1 MAISPPHR
9 LVRGHPEGGEGSQ
22 QLIANGLQQIASK
35 DGNIVKTVSL
45 SLSTEGTCDLREIT
59 RQVSEAVNDS
69 GVTDGI
75 VTVFVPGAT
84 GGVTTIEF
92 EPGAIRDFQD
102 FMERS
107 IPSEGV
113 YRHNERWGDGNG
125 FSHVRAA
132 SLGPS
137 LTVPFKDRELLLGT
151 WQQIV
156 VADFDNGPRQRQ
168 VILQILGE

>member
-1 MAISPPHR
+1 M
-9 LVRGHPEGGEGSQ
+9 
-22 QLIANGLQQIASK
+22 
-35 DGNIVKTVSL
+35 VKTISL
-45 SLSTEGTCDLREIT
+45 SLSTKGTCDLREIT
-59 RQVSEAVNDS
+59 RQVSEAINDS
-69 GVTDGI
+69 GMTDGI

-92 EPGAIRDFQD
+92 EQGAVRDFQD

>member
-1 MAISPPHR
+1 M
-9 LVRGHPEGGEGSQ
+9 
-22 QLIANGLQQIASK
+22 
-35 DGNIVKTVSL
+35 
-45 SLSTEGTCDLREIT
+45 CDLKEIT
-59 RQVSEAVNDS
+59 REVSEAVSRS
-69 GVTDGI
+69 GMTDGI

-92 EPGAIRDFQD
+92 EPGAVRDFQE

-137 LTVPFKDRELLLGT
+137 LTVPFRDRELLLGT

-156 VADFDNGPRQRQ
+156 VADFDNVPRQRQ

>member
-1 MAISPPHR
+1 M
-9 LVRGHPEGGEGSQ
+9 
-22 QLIANGLQQIASK
+22 
-35 DGNIVKTVSL
+35 VKTVSL
-45 SLSTEGTCDLREIT
+45 SLSTEGTCDLKEIT
-59 RQVSEAVNDS
+59 RQVSEAIKDS
-69 GVTDGI
+69 GMTDGI

-92 EPGAIRDFQD
+92 EPGAVRDFQD

-107 IPSEGV
+107 IPSEGA

-132 SLGPS
+132 ALGPS
-137 LTVPFKDRELLLGT
+137 LTVPFKDSELLLGT

-156 VADFDNGPRQRQ
+156 VVDFDNGPRQRQ

>member
-1 MAISPPHR
+1 M
-9 LVRGHPEGGEGSQ
+9 
-22 QLIANGLQQIASK
+22 
-35 DGNIVKTVSL
+35 VKTVSL
-45 SLSTEGTCDLREIT
+45 SLSTKGTCDLKDIT
-59 RQVSEAVNDS
+59 RHVSEAINDS
-69 GVTDGI
+69 GMTDGI

-92 EPGAIRDFQD
+92 EPGAVRDFQD

-107 IPSEGV
+107 IPSDGV

-132 SLGPS
+132 ALGPS
-137 LTVPFKDRELLLGT
+137 LTAPFKDRELLLGT

-156 VADFDNGPRQRQ
+156 LVDFDNGPRQRQ

>member
-1 MAISPPHR
+1 M
-9 LVRGHPEGGEGSQ
+9 
-22 QLIANGLQQIASK
+22 
-35 DGNIVKTVSL
+35 
-45 SLSTEGTCDLREIT
+45 
-59 RQVSEAVNDS
+59 
-69 GVTDGI
+69 TDGI

-92 EPGAIRDFQD
+92 EPGAVGDFQD

-107 IPSEGV
+107 IPSDGT
-113 YRHNERWGDGNG
+113 YRHYERWGDGNG

-137 LTVPFKDRELLLGT
+137 LTVPFKDRDLLLGT

-156 VADFDNGPRQRQ
+156 VVDFDNGPRQRQ
-168 VILQILGE
+168 VVLQILGE

>member
-1 MAISPPHR
+1 MTFCLCPLFTH
-9 LVRGHPEGGEGSQ
+9 
-22 QLIANGLQQIASK
+22 K
-35 DGNIVKTVSL
+35 DNAIVKTISL
-45 SLSTEGTCDLREIT
+45 SLSTKGTCDLKEIT
-59 RQVSEAVNDS
+59 SQVSEAINDS
-69 GVTDGI
+69 GMTDGI

-92 EPGAIRDFQD
+92 EQGAVRDFQD

>member
-1 MAISPPHR
+1 M
-9 LVRGHPEGGEGSQ
+9 
-22 QLIANGLQQIASK
+22 
-35 DGNIVKTVSL
+35 VKTVSL
-45 SLSTEGTCDLREIT
+45 SFSTKGTCDLKDIT
-59 RQVSEAVNDS
+59 RKVSDAIADS
-69 GVTDGI
+69 GLKDGI

-92 EPGAIRDFQD
+92 EPGAVRDFQD
-102 FMERS
+102 FVERT
-107 IPSEGV
+107 IPSGGV

-132 SLGPS
+132 ALGPS
-137 LTVPFKDRELLLGT
+137 LTVPFRNRDLLLGT

-156 VADFDNGPRQRQ
+156 VVDFDNVPRQRK

>member
-1 MAISPPHR
+1 M
-9 LVRGHPEGGEGSQ
+9 
-22 QLIANGLQQIASK
+22 
-35 DGNIVKTVSL
+35 VKTVSL
-45 SLSTEGTCDLREIT
+45 SLSTKGTCDLKEIT
-59 RQVSEAVNDS
+59 CQVSEAIKDS

-92 EPGAIRDFQD
+92 EPGAVHDFQD

-107 IPSEGV
+107 IPSEGA

-137 LTVPFKDRELLLGT
+137 LTVPFKDCRLLLGT

-156 VADFDNGPRQRQ
+156 VVDFDNGPRQRQ

>member
-1 MAISPPHR
+1 M
-9 LVRGHPEGGEGSQ
+9 
-22 QLIANGLQQIASK
+22 
-35 DGNIVKTVSL
+35 VKTDSFSVN
-45 SLSTEGTCDLREIT
+45 TQGMCDLKEVTDRVAQAID
-59 RQVSEAVNDS
+59 DS

-84 GGVTTIEF
+84 AGVTTIEY

-102 FMERS
+102 FVERS
-107 IPSEGV
+107 IPSDGV

-132 SLGPS
+132 ALGPS
-137 LTVPFKDRELLLGT
+137 MTVPFRDGELMLGT

-156 VADFDNGPRQRQ
+156 VVDFDNRPRRRQ

>member
-1 MAISPPHR
+1 M
-9 LVRGHPEGGEGSQ
+9 
-22 QLIANGLQQIASK
+22 
-35 DGNIVKTVSL
+35 VKTDSFTV
-45 SLSTEGTCDLREIT
+45 TTKGTCDLKEVTGRVAKAIE
-59 RQVSEAVNDS
+59 DS

-84 GGVTTIEF
+84 AGVTTIEY
-92 EPGAIRDFQD
+92 EPGAVRDFQD

-107 IPSEGV
+107 IPSDGV

-137 LTVPFKDRELLLGT
+137 MTVPFRDGVLLLGT

-156 VADFDNGPRQRQ
+156 VVDFDNAPRQRQ
-168 VILQILGE
+168 VILQIIGE